1 MTGTIVLDES
11 CNAENDSRELKKAMK
26 GIGTDEAAIIK
37 ILSNRTVEQRLDICT
52 KFKKMYGKSLKTE
65 LKSELSSHFLKLVK
79 SLILPVPQ
87 LLAKE
92 AHRAIKTS
100 MPHSLIE
107 VLIGMDNRSLNELK
121 IFYIQ
126 KFNVSIER
134 DLGGMLNVSS
144 GYKRLVLA
152 ILQGSRNES
161 EIPDPALAEQD
172 AKDLSEAGPNRF
184 GTEDPVFNALLA
196 SRGYEHLKLVFA
208 EYRVEAYEDIGE
220 SIRSEMIGEHQE
232 IYLQIVNL
240 IRRPTACFA
249 EALFKIMKGVG
260 TDDDELIRVIV
271 WRSEIDLEEIKVEF
285 GRLLDRSLSD
295 YISDETSGDYRSLL
309 LAIVK

>member
-1 MTGTIVLDES
+1 LDES
-11 CNAENDSRELKKAMK
+11 CNAENDSRDLKKAMK
-26 GIGTDEAAIIK
+26 GIGTDEATIIK
-37 ILSNRTVEQRLDICT
+37 ILSNRTVEQRLDICV

-65 LKSELSSHFLKLVK
+65 FKSELSSHFLKLVK
-79 SLILPVPQ
+79 SLILPIPH

-92 AHRAIKTS
+92 ANRAIKTS

-126 KFNVSIER
+126 KFNASIER

-144 GYKRLVLA
+144 GFKRLVLA
-152 ILQGSRNES
+152 ILQGTRNES
-161 EIPDPALAEQD
+161 KIPDPSLAELD

-196 SRGYEHLKLVFA
+196 SRGYDHLKLVFA

-220 SIRSEMIGEHQE
+220 SIRSEMIGENQE
-232 IYLQIVNL
+232 IYLQIVNM

-295 YISDETSGDYRSLL
+295 FISDETSGDYRSLL